1 MKIGQIVE
9 IPENSSIYNREKP
22 SFQSKEEELLWKIA
36 QRNYTLFDG
45 FIVGEHNGVENFEIG
60 QRKGLNISGKKNS
73 VYVIAIDKLEN
84 RIFVGQG
91 KSHPGLFT
99 DVFCFDEEQISW
111 LEKTKI
117 ENDAN
122 VKVSSS
128 VLIDNVDAKFYKF
141 DQSYFLE
148 FETQIPLIMKN
159 YTIGLSYENK
169 DVIVLNK

>member
-9 IPENSSIYNREKP
+9 IPENSSIYTREKP

-99 DVFCFDEEQISW
+99 DVF
-111 LEKTKI
+111 
-117 ENDAN
+117 
-122 VKVSSS
+122 
-128 VLIDNVDAKFYKF
+128 
-141 DQSYFLE
+141 
-148 FETQIPLIMKN
+148 
-159 YTIGLSYENK
+159 
-169 DVIVLNK
+169 